1 MYNTGVSLKTENHT
15 HTLNALSIPGVR
27 ELFTKTGEYQAQM
40 LVSDAAG
47 NITRLIYYFT
57 IIPGPIDVGRSVLAV
72 QSGSTLYGN
81 GVDAYPYT
89 LTLKDRYENLI
100 SGRQIQSLSQNCTFL
115 ANCKFLRTDMTSFP
129 PTGSD
134 TLEIF
139 NFASASDALGRV
151 RFFARSKSPGTF
163 TERFAVTFQNPTE
176 TRIFLAGENTFLKQ
190 YQGVLEVFHSG
201 SWVSDILP
209 V

>member
-1 MYNTGVSLKTENHT
+1 
-15 HTLNALSIPGVR
+15 
-27 ELFTKTGEYQAQM
+27 M

-72 QSGSTLYGN
+72 QTGSTLYGN
-81 GVDAYPYT
+81 GVDSYLYT

-100 SGRQIQSLSQNCTFL
+100 SGRQIQSLSHSCAGL
-115 ANCKFLRTDMTSFP
+115 LPNCKFLRTDMTSFP
-129 PTGSD
+129 PSGSD

-139 NFASASDALGRV
+139 NFSSASDALGRV

-163 TERFAVTFQNPTE
+163 TERFRVEFLNPSE
-176 TRIFLAGENTFLKQ
+176 TRSFLAGENTFLKP
-190 YQGVLEVFHSG
+190 YQ
-201 SWVSDILP
+201 
-209 V
+209 